1 MRWTVIVF
9 IFSVYPA
16 FAQEAPNYRD
26 TLLLDGPS
34 LTHLSEYSSFWIDS
48 GDEGVN
54 GAGSALDI
62 GKFQNWEM
70 YSTLNLGLNPHPL
83 WLHLKVKNIS
93 DRKRTY
99 WWSLYSHADS
109 VILYQNINDKW
120 IAIDTSSYSVHAL
133 KRSVPVRFLGTSI
146 DLEKGEGASLLMK
159 VRNLRRPQHAFTDI
173 TTPAHNLLWE
183 KKFFW
188 TIGFFIGGLTLLGL
202 FNLVLGSI
210 SRERIFFLLAIYI
223 FIVSVVI
230 LQEELLISFY
240 PGAQY
245 FDTLMK
251 LSPIGLTLLGGSLH
265 FMVID
270 YALGENRKN
279 RIRKILG
286 KMNLVG
292 LCFALL
298 YLLIF
303 WLFYD
308 QMTLE
313 FFWYRMSWNAGIA
326 LIILMMVLLFVNI
339 VFAANS
345 PKELL
350 YFIPLA
356 CVLFYFSAPGYFL
369 NYEGIF
375 PYYTITYPNYF
386 FWILCFE
393 FIAFGVMVGWRYRK
407 TLQKN
412 YTLEQERANHQSQL
426 YERELSVQDKE
437 RKQISRDLHD
447 DLGAT
452 ISAIKL
458 IITNSYKKDEHLVKM
473 VNKASSDLRFFIGN
487 FSVSDLSET
496 DLFEAIEQKIAELND
511 LGRTRFSFIGQGE
524 SAHIGKELELSV
536 YRIISELLTN
546 TLKHSQAKS
555 ATLQLMIEDR
565 QLQIICEDNGVG
577 FNTSITYEGMG
588 LDNIQ
593 MRTKRHQGSVH
604 TVSDKRSGTT
614 TIITIPLAY
623 EKAN

>member
-9 IFSVYPA
+9 IFLIYPA
-16 FAQEAPNYRD
+16 FALEAPNYQD

-34 LTHLSEYSSFWIDS
+34 LAHLSEYSSFWIDR
-48 GDEGVN
+48 GDEGPDKA
-54 GAGSALDI
+54 GAALNK
-62 GKFQNWEM
+62 GEFQNWEM
-70 YSTLNLGLNPHPL
+70 YATLNLGLNPHPL
-83 WLHLKVKNIS
+83 WLHLKIKNIS

-109 VILYQNINDKW
+109 VILYQNINDNW
-120 IAIDTSSYSVHAL
+120 VAIDTSSYSVHAR

-146 DLEKGEGASLLMK
+146 DLEKGESASLLMK
-159 VRNLRRPQHAFTDI
+159 VRNLRRPQHAITDI

-210 SRERIFFLLAIYI
+210 SRDRIFFLLAIYI

-240 PGAQY
+240 PGPQY
-245 FDTLMK
+245 FDVLMK
-251 LSPIGLTLLGGSLH
+251 LSPIALTLLGGSLH

-279 RIRKILG
+279 HIRKILG
-286 KMNLVG
+286 KMNLIG
-292 LCFALL
+292 LCYALF

-308 QMTLE
+308 QMTLA
-313 FFWYRMSWNAGIA
+313 FFWYRLSWNAGIV

-345 PKELL
+345 RKELL
-350 YFIPLA
+350 YFMPLA
-356 CVLFYFSAPGYFL
+356 SVLFYFSAPGYFL
-369 NYEGIF
+369 NYEGIL
-375 PYYTITYPNYF
+375 PYYPITYPNYF

-412 YTLEQERANHQSQL
+412 HTLEQERANHQSQL
-426 YERELSVQDKE
+426 YERELSAQEKE

-496 DLFEAIEQKIAELND
+496 DLFEAIEQKITELND
-511 LGRTRFSFIGQGE
+511 LGRTRFSFIGQGD
-524 SAHIGKELELSV
+524 STHVGKELELSV
-536 YRIISELLTN
+536 YRIISELMNN
-546 TLKHSQAKS
+546 TLKHSKAKS
-555 ATLQLMIEDR
+555 ATLQLIIEDS

-588 LDNIQ
+588 LDNIH

-604 TVSDKRSGTT
+604 TVSDQRSGTT
-614 TIITIPLAY
+614 TIITIPLTY
-623 EKAN
+623 EKAH